1 MPCQGTILWNWIDF
15 NSVIWNQFVGVC
27 ITTGFPRLL
36 LSGELS
42 WGEDEVMRRC
52 QIAPKRLHTLKIG
65 EVGLISKNSN
75 YSAGY

>member
-1 MPCQGTILWNWIDF
+1 
-15 NSVIWNQFVGVC
+15 VC

-42 WGEDEVMRRC
+42 WGADEVMRRC